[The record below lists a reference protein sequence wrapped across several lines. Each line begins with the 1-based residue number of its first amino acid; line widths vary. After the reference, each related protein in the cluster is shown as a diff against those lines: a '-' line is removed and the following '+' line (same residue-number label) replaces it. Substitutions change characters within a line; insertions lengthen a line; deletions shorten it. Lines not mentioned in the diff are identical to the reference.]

1 MRSPATWVAL
11 VGALALAP
19 ATLGDDYES
28 GLDGDQVFPVK
39 STTVRMAR
47 ERVEVF
53 VEWAAE
59 RGGHARMRVAAEF
72 VLVNDST
79 EPQTILVSFPASDHE
94 EEFTRTV
101 DGQAV
106 AVHKYEVKDPNGL
119 VTHYHAYT
127 SEIRFEPRQ
136 TRRVRVTYVAAASA
150 TSGWPPYP
158 ADWSYILRTGALWK
172 GTIGE
177 AQVVVH
183 FPGSMPP
190 GGFGPFRSEA
200 MLLSPPG
207 YEVSGRTVTWTFKD
221 FEPDE
226 DIHIEWDDGLAL
238 AASDPLRLA
247 PREEA
252 PRLQLEMAMS
262 LIHNHSHH
270 AIVALKELREAFP
283 QSAEAK
289 LVDYYIGCAYTHFYP
304 SGGRLEGVDWKPY
317 AAAQFYEAAL
327 KQPLDD
333 ARRRDALVQLFI
345 LYTQRLRETAKAD
358 RTLARLKKE
367 NLAFPEHREI
377 LEIVGLASPEG
388 GLALL
393 EAMKVGPDYELTAKD
408 LRDRLESERQSRQA
422 PPAQA
427 EAQGGS

>member
-39 STTVRMAR
+39 STTIRMAS

-53 VEWAAE
+53 VDWAE
-59 RGGHARMRVAAEF
+59 GSDHGVMHVAAEF

-79 EPQTILVSFPASDHE
+79 EPHATLVSFPATYHD
-94 EEFTRTV
+94 EEFTRAV
-101 DGQAV
+101 DGQKV
-106 AVHKYEVKDPNGL
+106 AVSEYLVKDPNGL
-119 VTHYHAYT
+119 VTHYAAYT

-136 TRRVRVTYVAAASA
+136 TRRVRVTYIAAADAS
-150 TSGWPPYP
+150 SGWPYP
-158 ADWSYILRTGALWK
+158 ARWSYILRTGALWK

-200 MLLSPPG
+200 VLLSPPG

-226 DIHIEWDDGLAL
+226 DIHIEWSRDLAL
-238 AASDPLRLA
+238 AASDPVRLA
-247 PREEA
+247 PRDEA
-252 PRLQLEMAMS
+252 PGLQLEMAKS
-262 LIHNHSHH
+262 LIEHDNRR
-270 AIVALKELREAFP
+270 AVVALKELREAFP
-283 QSAEAK
+283 RSAEAK
-289 LVDYYIGCAYTHFYP
+289 LVDYYLGRAHASFSFHVSWGHIQGFAWSPYT
-304 SGGRLEGVDWKPY
+304 
-317 AAAQFYEAAL
+317 AAQHYEAAL
-327 KQPLDD
+327 RQPLDD
-333 ARRRDALVQLFI
+333 ARRRDALVQLFV
-345 LYTQRLRETAKAD
+345 LYTQTLGETAKAD
-358 RTLARLKKE
+358 RTLARLRKE
-367 NLAFPEHREI
+367 DLSLSEHGEI

-393 EAMKVGPDYELTAKD
+393 EAMKVGPEYESTAED
-408 LRDRLESERQSRQA
+408 IRGRLEIERRSRQA

-427 EAQGGS
+427 KAQGGS

>member
-1 MRSPATWVAL
+1 MRKIAVCLVLVVMGAAGFPAA
-11 VGALALAP
+11 A
-19 ATLGDDYES
+19 DDYES

-39 STTVRMAR
+39 STAVRMAS

-59 RGGHARMRVAAEF
+59 GSAHAVMRVAAEF

-79 EPQTILVSFPASDHE
+79 ELQAILVSFPGTYRD

-101 DGQAV
+101 DGQKV
-106 AVHKYEVKDPNGL
+106 AVREYLVKDPNGL
-119 VTHYHAYT
+119 VTHYAAYT

-136 TRRVRVTYVAAASA
+136 TRRVRVTYIAAADAS
-150 TSGWPPYP
+150 SGWPYP
-158 ADWSYILRTGALWK
+158 ECWSYILRTGALWK

-183 FPGSMPP
+183 FPAAMPP

-200 MLLSPPG
+200 MLLCPPG
-207 YEVSGRTVTWTFKD
+207 YEVNGRTVTWTFKD

-226 DIHIEWDDGLAL
+226 DIHIEWSRDLAL
-238 AASDPLRLA
+238 AASDPVRLA
-247 PREEA
+247 PRDEA
-252 PRLQLEMAMS
+252 PGLQLEMAMF
-262 LIHNHSHH
+262 LIEHGAPSGV
-270 AIVALKELREAFP
+270 VALKELREAFP

-304 SGGRLEGVDWKPY
+304 SGGRLEGVAWKPY
-317 AAAQFYEAAL
+317 AAAQHYEAAL
-327 KQPLDD
+327 RQPLDD
-333 ARRRDALVQLFI
+333 ARRRDALAQLFV
-345 LYTQRLRETAKAD
+345 LYTQELGEKAKAD
-358 RTLARLKKE
+358 RTLARLRKE
-367 NLAFPEHREI
+367 NLSLPEHGEL
-377 LEIVGLASPEG
+377 LEMVGLASPEG

-393 EAMKVGPDYELTAKD
+393 EAMKVGPDDVLKAED
-408 LRDRLESERQSRQA
+408 IRSRLERERQSRQA

-427 EAQGGS
+427 KVQGGS